1 MTGFT
6 LQPIRCPMATSL
18 TVFGRSFHRPSPV
31 DSMCSQSP
39 MPGFTLQHV
48 VSGRFVI
55 GTPSMSRARWRDS
68 LLHSGAASHANN
80 PLCSVSI
87 HALSPFT
94 AQLRSATPVL
104 SAECSRAK
112 TLILSDLREQFHL
125 SSHLQDSHSTGLVI
139 HFGPLAWHPGCL
151 DQEKV

>member
-6 LQPIRCPMATSL
+6 LQPIRCPMATL
-18 TVFGRSFHRPSPV
+18 FDRFRKEPSRATPH
-31 DSMCSQSP
+31 DTSGFQSP

-48 VSGRFVI
+48 ASGRFVI

-68 LLHSGAASHANN
+68 LLHSGAASHANK
-80 PLCSVSI
+80 PLCSDSV

-104 SAECSRAK
+104 SAECSQAK

-125 SSHLQDSHSTGLVI
+125 SSHLQDSHSTSLVI